1 MTGAEIL
8 QENFNWH
15 MNNLHWYI
23 LFAFVI
29 VVGGYINAYRKNRKK
44 KGIIELKDFSPFNM
58 TNYNYICLLFYTISR
73 RKFK

>member
-1 MTGAEIL
+1 MIKSVLNEEGEVMTGAEIL

-29 VVGGYINAYRKNRKK
+29 VVWGYINAYRKNRKNSN
-44 KGIIELKDFSPFNM
+44 G
-58 TNYNYICLLFYTISR
+58 
-73 RKFK
+73 